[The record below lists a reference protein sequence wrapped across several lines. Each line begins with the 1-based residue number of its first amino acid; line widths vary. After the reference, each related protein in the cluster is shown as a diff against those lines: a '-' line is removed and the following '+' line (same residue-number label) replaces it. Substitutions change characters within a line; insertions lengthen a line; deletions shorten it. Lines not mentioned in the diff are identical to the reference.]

1 MDMDIQIVRELW
13 SVVEQTET
21 NLLLNLNDNDLV
33 TQIIERL
40 KQFKSL
46 NSHQYQFAKSY
57 VSART
62 PLIRELAQSRFQSY

>member
-1 MDMDIQIVRELW
+1 MDMDIQVVRELW

-33 TQIIERL
+33 TQIINRL
-40 KQFKSL
+40 QQFKSL
-46 NSHQYQFAKSY
+46 NPNQYRFAKSY

-62 PLIRELAQSRFQSY
+62 VLIRDLAQSRFH